1 MDDHNLDD
9 TTPDDR
15 NEQREPDVLHIQGPG
30 FSVRISPKTLK
41 TIMDHTGTAWR
52 WVVYALAV
60 AIVTYSAGLIWSPLK

>member
-1 MDDHNLDD
+1 MDSQTPDD

-15 NEQREPDVLHIQGPG
+15 DEQREPDVLHIQGPG
-30 FSVRISPKTLK
+30 FSIRISPKTLK

>member
-1 MDDHNLDD
+1 MDDHNPDD

-15 NEQREPDVLHIQGPG
+15 DEQREPDVLHIQGPG
-30 FSVRISPKTLK
+30 FSVRISPQTLR

>member
-1 MDDHNLDD
+1 MDAHTPDD

-15 NEQREPDVLHIQGPG
+15 DEQREPDVLHIQGPG
-30 FSVRISPKTLK
+30 FSIRISPNTLK

>member
-1 MDDHNLDD
+1 MDEHNSDD

-15 NEQREPDVLHIQGPG
+15 DEQREPDVLHIQGPG
-30 FSVRISPKTLK
+30 FSVRISPQTLR

>member
-1 MDDHNLDD
+1 MDEQNPDD

-15 NEQREPDVLHIQGPG
+15 EQREPDVLHIQGPG
-30 FSVRISPKTLK
+30 FSIRISPKTLK

>member
-1 MDDHNLDD
+1 MDDHNSDD

-15 NEQREPDVLHIQGPG
+15 DEQREPDVLHIQGPG
-30 FSVRISPKTLK
+30 FSVRISPQTLK

>member
-1 MDDHNLDD
+1 MDAHTPDD

-15 NEQREPDVLHIQGPG
+15 DEQREPDVLHIQGPG
-30 FSVRISPKTLK
+30 FSIRISPKTLK

>member
-1 MDDHNLDD
+1 MDDHNPDD

-15 NEQREPDVLHIQGPG
+15 DEQREPDVLHIQGPG

>member
-1 MDDHNLDD
+1 MDEHKTDD

-15 NEQREPDVLHIQGPG
+15 DEQREPDVLHIQGPG
-30 FSVRISPKTLK
+30 FSVRISPQTLR

-60 AIVTYSAGLIWSPLK
+60 AIVTYSAGLVWSPLK

>member
-1 MDDHNLDD
+1 MDEHKADD

-15 NEQREPDVLHIQGPG
+15 DEQREPDVLHIQGPG
-30 FSVRISPKTLK
+30 FSVRISPQTLR

>member
-1 MDDHNLDD
+1 MDDHNSDD

-15 NEQREPDVLHIQGPG
+15 DEQREPDVLHIQGPG
-30 FSVRISPKTLK
+30 FSVRISPQTLR

>member
-1 MDDHNLDD
+1 MDDSESAD

-15 NEQREPDVLHIQGPG
+15 DKQREPDVLHIQGPG
-30 FSVRISPKTLK
+30 FSVRITPQTLK

-60 AIVTYSAGLIWSPLK
+60 AIITYSVGLIWSPIK

>member
-1 MDDHNLDD
+1 MDEHNSDD

-15 NEQREPDVLHIQGPG
+15 DEQREPDVLHIQGPG